1 MSVQG
6 LQGTMTLFYYRDL
19 EAASAFYESIG
30 FTLEVDLD
38 WWKVFSVVGRF
49 YLGLVG
55 GDIVPEDIVS
65 KKAVKLIVMVDDIDA
80 WFNKLKELG
89 LKLDHEEV
97 YSSSRLNLREFS
109 LSDPEGYSI
118 EFGQFLS
125 PLGV

>member
-38 WWKVFSVVGRF
+38 WWKVFRVVGRF

-55 GDIVPEDIVS
+55 GDIVPEDIDS

>member
-6 LQGTMTLFYYRDL
+6 AMILFYYTDL
-19 EAASAFYESIG
+19 EAASAFYQSIG
-30 FTLEVDLD
+30 FTLEVDLN
-38 WWKVFSVVGRF
+38 WWKVFKIADG
-49 YLGLVG
+49 YHLGLVG
-55 GDIVPEDIVS
+55 GDIVPEDIDS
-65 KKAVKLIVMVDDIDA
+65 KKAVKLIVMVDDVDA
-80 WFNKLKELG
+80 WFVKLKGLG
-89 LKLDHEEV
+89 LKLDHKEV

>member
-1 MSVQG
+1 MTIHGVQG
-6 LQGTMTLFYYRDL
+6 TITLFYYRNL
-19 EAASAFYESIG
+19 EAASAFYESVG

-38 WWKVFSVVGRF
+38 WWRAFRIMDGV

-55 GDIVPEDIVS
+55 GDIVPEDIDS
-65 KKAVKLIVMVDDIDA
+65 KKAVKLIVIVDDVDA
-80 WFNKLKELG
+80 WFNKLKGLG
-89 LKLDHEEV
+89 LKLDHQEV

-118 EFGQFLS
+118 EFGQFLT

>member
-1 MSVQG
+1 MSSHGVQG
-6 LQGTMTLFYYRDL
+6 AITLFYYRDL
-19 EAASAFYESIG
+19 ETASDFYELMG
-30 FTLEVDLD
+30 FTLDVDLD
-38 WWKVFSVVGRF
+38 WWKAFRIADGF

-55 GDIVPEDIVS
+55 GDIVPKDIDS
-65 KKAVKLIVMVDDIDA
+65 KKAVKLIVMVDDVES
-80 WFNKLKELG
+80 WFFKLKGLG

-109 LSDPEGYSI
+109 LSDPEGYFI

>member
-1 MSVQG
+1 MP
-6 LQGTMTLFYYRDL
+6 LFYYHDL
-19 EAASAFYESIG
+19 EAASNFYESIG
-30 FTLEVDLD
+30 FILEVDLD
-38 WWKVFSVVGRF
+38 WWKVFKIADGF

-55 GDIVPEDIVS
+55 ADIVPEGIYS
-65 KKAVKLIVMVDDIDA
+65 KNAVKLLVMVDDVES
-80 WFNKLKELG
+80 WFNKLKGLG

-97 YSSSRLNLREFS
+97 YTSSRLNLKEFS

>member
-1 MSVQG
+1 MTIHGVK
-6 LQGTMTLFYYRDL
+6 GTITLFYYRNL
-19 EAASAFYESIG
+19 EAASAFYESVG

-38 WWKVFSVVGRF
+38 WWRAFRIMDGV

-55 GDIVPEDIVS
+55 GDIVPEDIDS
-65 KKAVKLIVMVDDIDA
+65 KKAVKLIVIVDDVDA
-80 WFNKLKELG
+80 WFNKLKGLG
-89 LKLDHEEV
+89 LKLDHQEV

-118 EFGQFLS
+118 EFGQFLT

>member
-1 MSVQG
+1 
-6 LQGTMTLFYYRDL
+6 MTLFYYKDL
-19 EAASAFYESIG
+19 EAASAFYDSIG
-30 FTLEVDLD
+30 FTLAVDLD
-38 WWKVFSVVGRF
+38 WWKVFSVVGGF

-55 GDIVPEDIVS
+55 GDIVPEGINS
-65 KKAVKLIVMVDDIDA
+65 KKAVKLIVMVDDVDA
-80 WFNKLKELG
+80 WFNKLKGLG

>member
-6 LQGTMTLFYYRDL
+6 LQGTMTLFYYKDL

-38 WWKVFSVVGRF
+38 WWKAFSVVGKF

-55 GDIVPEDIVS
+55 GDIVPEDIDS

-109 LSDPEGYSI
+109 LSDTEGYSI

>member
-1 MSVQG
+1 MSSHGVQG
-6 LQGTMTLFYYRDL
+6 AITLFYYRDL
-19 EAASAFYESIG
+19 ETASAFYESMG
-30 FTLEVDLD
+30 FTLDVDLD
-38 WWKVFSVVGRF
+38 WWKVFRIADGV

-55 GDIVPEDIVS
+55 GDIVPKDIDS
-65 KKAVKLIVMVDDIDA
+65 KKAVKLIVMVDDVES
-80 WFNKLKELG
+80 WFNKLKGLG

>member
-1 MSVQG
+1 MPTHG
-6 LQGTMTLFYYRDL
+6 IQGTITLFYYRDL
-19 EAASAFYESIG
+19 EAASAFYESMG

-38 WWKVFSVVGRF
+38 WWKAFRITDGA

-55 GDIVPEDIVS
+55 GDIVPKGIDS
-65 KKAVKLIVMVDDIDA
+65 KKAVKLIVMVDDVDA

-89 LKLDHEEV
+89 LKLDHQEV

>member
-1 MSVQG
+1 MLNHGVQG
-6 LQGTMTLFYYRDL
+6 AITLFYYRDL
-19 EAASAFYESIG
+19 EVASTFYKSIG
-30 FTLEVDLD
+30 FKLEVDLD
-38 WWKVFSVVGRF
+38 WWKTFRIAGDV

-55 GDIVPEDIVS
+55 GDIVPENIDS
-65 KKAVKLIVMVDDIDA
+65 KKAVKLIVMVDNVDA
-80 WFNKLKELG
+80 WFNKLKVMG

>member
-55 GDIVPEDIVS
+55 GDIVPEDIDS

>member
-6 LQGTMTLFYYRDL
+6 LQGAMTLFYYKDL
-19 EAASAFYESIG
+19 EAASAFYDSIG

-38 WWKVFSVVGRF
+38 WWKVFSVVGGF

-55 GDIVPEDIVS
+55 GDIVPEGIDS
-65 KKAVKLIVMVDDIDA
+65 KKAVKLIVMVDDVDA
-80 WFNKLKELG
+80 WFNKLKGLG

>member
-1 MSVQG
+1 MTIHGVQG
-6 LQGTMTLFYYRDL
+6 TITLFYYRNL
-19 EAASAFYESIG
+19 EAASAFYESVG

-38 WWKVFSVVGRF
+38 WWRAFRITDGA

-55 GDIVPEDIVS
+55 GDIVPEDIDS
-65 KKAVKLIVMVDDIDA
+65 KKAVKLIVMVDDVDA

-89 LKLDHEEV
+89 LKLDHQDV

-118 EFGQFLS
+118 EFGQFLT

>member
-1 MSVQG
+1 MPSHG
-6 LQGTMTLFYYRDL
+6 LQGAITLFYYRDL
-19 EAASAFYESIG
+19 EVASAFYESIG

-38 WWKVFSVVGRF
+38 WWKAFKIADGI

-55 GDIVPEDIVS
+55 GDIVLEGIDS
-65 KKAVKLIVMVDDIDA
+65 KKAVKLIIMVDDVES
-80 WFNKLKELG
+80 WFNKLKGLR

-118 EFGQFLS
+118 KFCQFLS

>member
-1 MSVQG
+1 MPSHKMQG
-6 LQGTMTLFYYRDL
+6 AITLFYYRDL
-19 EAASAFYESIG
+19 EAASDFYESIG

-38 WWKVFSVVGRF
+38 WWKAFKVADGV

-55 GDIVPEDIVS
+55 GDLVPEGIDS
-65 KKAVKLIVMVDDIDA
+65 KKAVKFIVMVDDVES
-80 WFNKLKELG
+80 WFNKLKGLG

>member
-1 MSVQG
+1 MPTHG
-6 LQGTMTLFYYRDL
+6 IQGTITLFYYRDL
-19 EAASAFYESIG
+19 EAASAFYESMG

-38 WWKVFSVVGRF
+38 WWKAIKITDGT

-55 GDIVPEDIVS
+55 GDIVPEDIDS
-65 KKAVKLIVMVDDIDA
+65 KKAVKLIVMVDDVDA
-80 WFNKLKELG
+80 WLNKLKGLG
-89 LKLDHEEV
+89 LKLDHQEV